1 MIMHI
6 STISELKLVLP
17 RYAWSW
23 IHEKIQGFSQMDGR
37 FFENHFSFCFRV
49 KELTRAVISLVR
61 KVPYDLWARKTVQK
75 KFQKVTIDTMFMFTA
90 LRREEPWRFLVLS
103 ILKLLF
109 DLSPSSDVGWNFPDQ
124 GNDRTSE
131 LFSTKTKRKVFL
143 EKTSIHLA
151 KNYFFMKSFGA
162 AKNQDLTKMSSK
174 NTSNLQL
181 WPRAMGNR
189 FFTLW
194 SPLVSQESSIRAKK
208 SWICPYN
215 RCRAE
220 TLGFDSLTIKQ
231 RQTTLSNQNEVS

>member
-1 MIMHI
+1 M
-6 STISELKLVLP
+6 
-17 RYAWSW
+17 
-23 IHEKIQGFSQMDGR
+23 
-37 FFENHFSFCFRV
+37 
-49 KELTRAVISLVR
+49 
-61 KVPYDLWARKTVQK
+61 
-75 KFQKVTIDTMFMFTA
+75 
-90 LRREEPWRFLVLS
+90 
-103 ILKLLF
+103 KLLF
-109 DLSPSSDVGWNFPDQ
+109 DFSPSSDVGWNFPDQ

-194 SPLVSQESSIRAKK
+194 SPLVSQGSSIRAKK

-220 TLGFDSLTIKQ
+220 NLGFDSLIGATFGWFQ
-231 RQTTLSNQNEVS
+231 RAGWWVRTEIRTRTVLNRAPHPRDLRPHRAGDLQRP